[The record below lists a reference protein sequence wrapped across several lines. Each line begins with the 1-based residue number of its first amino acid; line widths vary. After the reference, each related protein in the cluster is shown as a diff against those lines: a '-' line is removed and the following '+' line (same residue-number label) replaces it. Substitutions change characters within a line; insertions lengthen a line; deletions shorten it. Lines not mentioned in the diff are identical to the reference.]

1 MGSPPVVVTPEMSTA
16 DMVSRV
22 FDRTDLRPS
31 TRRTYVHA
39 AKAFV
44 AWAGTRPLDP
54 MILADYKNALRA
66 RTDLA
71 AKSKNLYLAA
81 VRTVFRQLF
90 AWGVLPFDASKG
102 VRAFEVA
109 AGHKRPP
116 VSDAQVKAAFSY
128 AERRGDKRLTLILN
142 LLYRQ
147 GLRQKEVVDIRVEDF
162 DEHGGTLAVLGKG
175 RDDREPIN
183 LHPETARA
191 LRVHLADSGVKSGH
205 ILASRKQI
213 GGHIGTNALYK
224 IVMEVHAACGIVN
237 SPHSWRKVFT
247 SRLID
252 AGLNLLDVQAYTR
265 HRSLGQLQI
274 YYDRIAFRR
283 SLPAYY
289 AAFGD
294 LTQATSSST

>member
-1 MGSPPVVVTPEMSTA
+1 MVNPPVVVTPEMSIS

-22 FDRTDLRPS
+22 FDCTDLRPS

-39 AKAFV
+39 AKAFI
-44 AWAGTRPLDP
+44 AWAGSRPLDP

-81 VRTVFRQLF
+81 IRTVFRQLF

-109 AGHKRPP
+109 NGHKRPP
-116 VSDAQVKAAFSY
+116 VTDAQVKAAFSY
-128 AERRGDKRLTLILN
+128 AERSSDKRLTLILN

-162 DEHGGTLAVLGKG
+162 DEHAGTLAILGKG
-175 RDDREPIN
+175 RDDREAIN
-183 LHPETARA
+183 LHPETVRA
-191 LRVHLADSGVKSGH
+191 IRAYLAESATKSGY
-205 ILASRKQI
+205 ILSSRKRS
-213 GGHIGTNALYK
+213 GDHLGTNALYK
-224 IVMEVHAACGIVN
+224 IVMEVHAACGITN

-265 HRSLGQLQI
+265 HRSLGQLQV
-274 YYDRIAFRR
+274 YYDRIAFRK
-283 SLPAYY
+283 SLPTYY
-289 AAFGD
+289 AAFAEGE
-294 LTQATSSST
+294 TAT

>member
-1 MGSPPVVVTPEMSTA
+1 MGDPPVVVTPEMSIA

-39 AKAFV
+39 ARAFV

-54 MILADYKNALRA
+54 MILVDYKTSLRA

-116 VSDAQVKAAFSY
+116 VSDAQVKAAFEY
-128 AERRGDKRLTLILN
+128 AERKGDKRLTLILN

-162 DEHGGTLAVLGKG
+162 DEQAGTLAILGKG

-183 LHPETARA
+183 LHPETART
-191 LRVHLADSGVKSGH
+191 LRAHLADSGLKSGY
-205 ILASRKQI
+205 ILASRKNI
-213 GGHIGTNALYK
+213 GGHISTNALYK

-252 AGLNLLDVQAYTR
+252 AGMNLLDVQAYTR

-274 YYDRIAFRR
+274 YYDRIAFRK

-289 AAFGD
+289 EAFAA
-294 LTQATSSST
+294 LVPTR